1 MNNKAQSSL
10 EYLLLIAG
18 VVLVATIVVITM
30 INTISTPQDATEF
43 YQHKYEKLEH
53 LT

>member
-18 VVLVATIVVITM
+18 VVLVAAIVVITM
-30 INTISTPQDATEF
+30 INTIGTPQDATEL
-43 YQHKYEKLEH
+43 YQNKYQE
-53 LT
+53 LTNIT